1 MDSRLRAFAVP
12 GECNT
17 NNELPRGVRRAYDAG
32 ALAKAGGASK
42 ASRIPLFVYDLDLL
56 IDHSAG
62 KPVDRNMHPIALLA
76 FDNELCEVG
85 FAWRVFPA
93 LSDHINQQIPGT
105 RLIRFPKRASNG
117 FALRLWY
124 ARTQSS

>member
-12 GECNT
+12 RECTRTMNC
-17 NNELPRGVRRAYDAG
+17 PRGVRGAYDAG

-42 ASRIPLFVYDLDLL
+42 ASRLPLFVYDLDLL